1 MKNDP
6 RIRNALDESLSSV
19 HFDARDMHHVL
30 RAVREQEAP
39 VRKSSRRK
47 RRPLRLDFL
56 FAVTTAALVIVPLS
70 LFALRAQRTAT
81 SKIMTVA
88 AHGVQGTVST
98 EKPDGREDVLLATPL
113 PLSTAAPGTA
123 GAMNEYDAI
132 QAARAC
138 FEAQCDTTIFTFDE
152 YAVDI
157 SAAPGEDGAPSSYVV
172 TMQSI
177 YGNGCVFRVV
187 VSAQDGAVISYS
199 TPRPAT
205 VPAALDRQC
214 AEVQAWYDRYG
225 AHSLAWPLDAQAEF
239 SRRYEGGMRRMPE
252 EGEMDADAIAA
263 AAQEMLTGQ
272 AGSNAED
279 HTTLWLS
286 LYGEHAFADGVARF
300 RVYCLPQSD
309 AGELPESCTVL
320 TLRASDGVLESSQ
333 ILPIPSL

>member
-19 HFDARDMHHVL
+19 HFDARDMHRVL

-39 VRKSSRRK
+39 VRKSARRE

-56 FAVTTAALVIVPLS
+56 FAVATAALVIVPLS
-70 LFALRAQRTAT
+70 IFALRAQRAAT
-81 SKIMTVA
+81 SKITTVA
-88 AHGVQGTVST
+88 AHGTQSAVST
-98 EKPDGREDVLLATPL
+98 EKPDSREDVILTTPL
-113 PLSTAAPGTA
+113 PLSTAVPGTA
-123 GAMNEYDAI
+123 DVISEYDAI
-132 QAARAC
+132 QAAHAC

-157 SAAPGEDGAPSSYVV
+157 SAAPGEDGTPSSYVV
-172 TMQSI
+172 TMESI

-199 TPRPAT
+199 TPRLAT
-205 VPAALDRQC
+205 VPAVLDRQC

-272 AGSNAED
+272 AGNNAED
-279 HTTLWLS
+279 NTTLWIS
-286 LYGEHAFADGVARF
+286 LYGERAFADGVARYQ
-300 RVYCLPQSD
+300 VYCLPQSD
-309 AGELPESCTVL
+309 ADELPESCAVL

-333 ILPIPSL
+333 ILSVPSF

>member
-19 HFDARDMHHVL
+19 HFDARDMHRVL
-30 RAVREQEAP
+30 RAVREQDAP
-39 VRKSSRRK
+39 VRESARRK

-56 FAVTTAALVIVPLS
+56 FAVATAALVIVPLT
-70 LFALRAQRTAT
+70 LFALRAQRAAT
-81 SKIMTVA
+81 SKISTVA
-88 AHGVQGTVST
+88 AHGTQSVMST

-113 PLSTAAPGTA
+113 PSSA
-123 GAMNEYDAI
+123 GELRSAGVISESDAI

-138 FEAQCDTTIFTFDE
+138 FEAQCDTSIFTFDE
-152 YAVDI
+152 YAVDV
-157 SAAPGEDGAPSSYVV
+157 SAATGEDGAPSSYVV
-172 TMQSI
+172 TMESI
-177 YGNGCVFRVV
+177 YGNSCVFRVV

-199 TPRPAT
+199 TPRLAT

-225 AHSLAWPLDAQAEF
+225 AHSFTWPLDAQAEF

-263 AAQEMLTGQ
+263 AAQEMLAGQ
-272 AGSNAED
+272 AGSNAEASGS
-279 HTTLWLS
+279 LCLS
-286 LYGEHAFADGVARF
+286 LYGERAFADGVARY

-320 TLRASDGVLESSQ
+320 TMRASDGMLESSQ
-333 ILPIPSL
+333 ILPVPSL

>member
-19 HFDARDMHHVL
+19 HFDAKDMHRVL

-39 VRKSSRRK
+39 VRKSARRK

-81 SKIMTVA
+81 SKISTVA
-88 AHGVQGTVST
+88 AHGTQSAVST
-98 EKPDGREDVLLATPL
+98 EKPDGREDVILATPL
-113 PLSTAAPGTA
+113 PLSAGEPGSA
-123 GAMNEYDAI
+123 GVIGEYDAI

-138 FEAQCDTTIFTFDE
+138 FEAQCDTSIFSFDE
-152 YAVDI
+152 YAVDV
-157 SAAPGEDGAPSSYVV
+157 SAAPGEDGAPSSYLV
-172 TMQSI
+172 TMESI

-199 TPRPAT
+199 TPRLAT
-205 VPAALDRQC
+205 VPTALDRQC
-214 AEVQAWYDRYG
+214 AEVQAWYERYG
-225 AHSLAWPLDAQAEF
+225 AHSFTWPLDAQAEF

-263 AAQEMLTGQ
+263 AAQGILAGQ
-272 AGSNAED
+272 AGSNAETSD
-279 HTTLWLS
+279 ILYLS
-286 LYGEHAFADGVARF
+286 LYAGRAFADGVARYQ
-300 RVYCLPQSD
+300 VYCLTQSD
-309 AGELPESCTVL
+309 AGALPESCTVL

-333 ILPIPSL
+333 LLPVPSL

>member
-1 MKNDP
+1 
-6 RIRNALDESLSSV
+6 
-19 HFDARDMHHVL
+19 
-30 RAVREQEAP
+30 
-39 VRKSSRRK
+39 
-47 RRPLRLDFL
+47 
-56 FAVTTAALVIVPLS
+56 
-70 LFALRAQRTAT
+70 
-81 SKIMTVA
+81 MTVA

-157 SAAPGEDGAPSSYVV
+157 SATPGEDGAPSSYVV

-199 TPRPAT
+199 TPRLAT

-225 AHSLAWPLDAQAEF
+225 EHSFTWPLDAQAEF

-286 LYGEHAFADGVARF
+286 LYGERAFADGVARYQ
-300 RVYCLPQSD
+300 VYCIPQSD
-309 AGELPESCTVL
+309 AGDLPESCTVL

>member
-19 HFDARDMHHVL
+19 HFDARDMHRVL

-39 VRKSSRRK
+39 VRESARRK

-56 FAVTTAALVIVPLS
+56 FAVATAALVIVPLS
-70 LFALRAQRTAT
+70 IFALRAQRAAT
-81 SKIMTVA
+81 SKISTVA
-88 AHGVQGTVST
+88 AHGTQSVMST

-138 FEAQCDTTIFTFDE
+138 FEAQCDTSIFTFDE
-152 YAVDI
+152 YAVDV

-172 TMQSI
+172 KMESI

-199 TPRPAT
+199 TPRLAT

-225 AHSLAWPLDAQAEF
+225 AHSFAWPLDAQAEF

-252 EGEMDADAIAA
+252 EGEMDAYAIAA
-263 AAQEMLTGQ
+263 AAQEMLAGQ
-272 AGSNAED
+272 AGSNAETSD
-279 HTTLWLS
+279 VLYLS
-286 LYGEHAFADGVARF
+286 LYGERAFADGVARYQ
-300 RVYCLPQSD
+300 VYCLAQND
-309 AGELPESCTVL
+309 AVELPESCTVL

-333 ILPIPSL
+333 ILPVPSF

>member
-19 HFDARDMHHVL
+19 HFDARDMHRVL

-39 VRKSSRRK
+39 VRKSARRE

-56 FAVTTAALVIVPLS
+56 FAVATAALIIVPLS
-70 LFALRAQRTAT
+70 IFALRAQRAAT
-81 SKIMTVA
+81 SKITTVA
-88 AHGVQGTVST
+88 AHGTQSAVST
-98 EKPDGREDVLLATPL
+98 EKPDSREDVILTTPL

-123 GAMNEYDAI
+123 GVISEYDAI
-132 QAARAC
+132 QAAHAC
-138 FEAQCDTTIFTFDE
+138 FEAQCDTSIFTFDE
-152 YAVDI
+152 YAVDV
-157 SAAPGEDGAPSSYVV
+157 SAAPGEDSAPSSYVV
-172 TMQSI
+172 TMESI

-199 TPRPAT
+199 TPRLAT

-225 AHSLAWPLDAQAEF
+225 EHSFTWPLDAQAEF

-252 EGEMDADAIAA
+252 EGEMDADAIAD
-263 AAQEMLTGQ
+263 AAQEMLAGQ
-272 AGSNAED
+272 AGNNAED
-279 HTTLWLS
+279 NTTLWIS
-286 LYGEHAFADGVARF
+286 LYGERAFADGVARYQ
-300 RVYCLPQSD
+300 VYCLPQSD
-309 AGELPESCTVL
+309 ADELPESCAVL

-333 ILPIPSL
+333 ILSVPSF

>member
-19 HFDARDMHHVL
+19 HFDARDMHRVL

-39 VRKSSRRK
+39 VRQSARRK

-56 FAVTTAALVIVPLS
+56 FAVATAALVIVPLS
-70 LFALRAQRTAT
+70 LFALRAQRAAT
-81 SKIMTVA
+81 SKITTVA
-88 AHGVQGTVST
+88 AHGAQSAVST

-113 PLSTAAPGTA
+113 PLSTAAPSTA
-123 GAMNEYDAI
+123 GAMDEYDAI

-138 FEAQCDTTIFTFDE
+138 FEAQCDTSIFTFDE
-152 YAVDI
+152 YAVDV
-157 SAAPGEDGAPSSYVV
+157 SAASGEDGAPSSYVV

-199 TPRPAT
+199 TPRLAT

-225 AHSLAWPLDAQAEF
+225 AHSFTWPLDAQAEF

-263 AAQEMLTGQ
+263 AAQDIFAAQ
-272 AGSNAED
+272 AGSNAEACGS
-279 HTTLWLS
+279 LCLS
-286 LYGEHAFADGVARF
+286 LYGERAFADGVARYQ
-300 RVYCLPQSD
+300 VYCLPQSD
-309 AGELPESCTVL
+309 TGELPESCTVL

-333 ILPIPSL
+333 ILPVPSF

>member
-19 HFDARDMHHVL
+19 NFDARDMHRVL

-39 VRKSSRRK
+39 VRKPTHRK
-47 RRPLRLDFL
+47 RRPLRLDFMV
-56 FAVTTAALVIVPLS
+56 AVATAALVIVPLS

-199 TPRPAT
+199 TPRLAT
-205 VPAALDRQC
+205 VPAVLDRQC

-225 AHSLAWPLDAQAEF
+225 EHSFTWPLDAQAEF

-286 LYGEHAFADGVARF
+286 LYGERAFADGVARYQ
-300 RVYCLPQSD
+300 VYCIPQSD
-309 AGELPESCTVL
+309 AGDLPESCTVL

>member
-19 HFDARDMHHVL
+19 HFDARDMHRVL

-47 RRPLRLDFL
+47 RSPLRLDFL
-56 FAVTTAALVIVPLS
+56 FAFATAALVIVPLS
-70 LFALRAQRTAT
+70 LFALRAQRAAT
-81 SKIMTVA
+81 STITTVA
-88 AHGVQGTVST
+88 AHGAQSVVST
-98 EKPDGREDVLLATPL
+98 EKPAGHEDVLLATPL
-113 PLSTAAPGTA
+113 PLSAGEPGSTDVI
-123 GAMNEYDAI
+123 GESDAI

-152 YAVDI
+152 YAVNI
-157 SAAPGEDGAPSSYVV
+157 SAASGEDGAPSSYVV
-172 TMQSI
+172 TLESI

-187 VSAQDGAVISYS
+187 VSAQDGTVISYS
-199 TPRPAT
+199 TPRLAT
-205 VPAALDRQC
+205 VPAALDRRC

-225 AHSLAWPLDAQAEF
+225 EHSFAWPLDAQAEF

-252 EGEMDADAIAA
+252 DGELDADAIAA
-263 AAQEMLTGQ
+263 AAQDMLAAQ
-272 AGSNAED
+272 AGSNVED

-286 LYGEHAFADGVARF
+286 LYSERALADGVARY

-309 AGELPESCTVL
+309 AGGQPESCTVL
-320 TLRASDGVLESSQ
+320 TLRASDGVQESSQ
-333 ILPIPSL
+333 TLPVPDY

>member
-19 HFDARDMHHVL
+19 HFDARDMHRVL

-39 VRKSSRRK
+39 VRKSARRE

-56 FAVTTAALVIVPLS
+56 FAVATAALVIVPLS
-70 LFALRAQRTAT
+70 IFALRAQRAAT
-81 SKIMTVA
+81 SKITTVA
-88 AHGVQGTVST
+88 AHGTQSAVST
-98 EKPDGREDVLLATPL
+98 EKPDSREDVILTTPL
-113 PLSTAAPGTA
+113 PLSTAAPGTD
-123 GAMNEYDAI
+123 GIISEYDAI
-132 QAARAC
+132 QAAHAC

-157 SAAPGEDGAPSSYVV
+157 SVAPGEDGTPSSYVV
-172 TMQSI
+172 TMESI

-187 VSAQDGAVISYS
+187 VSAQDGAIISYS
-199 TPRPAT
+199 TPRLAT

-225 AHSLAWPLDAQAEF
+225 EHSFTWPLDAQAEF

-252 EGEMDADAIAA
+252 EGEMDADAIAD
-263 AAQEMLTGQ
+263 AAQEMLAGQ
-272 AGSNAED
+272 AGSNAENN
-279 HTTLWLS
+279 TTLWIS
-286 LYGEHAFADGVARF
+286 LYGERAFADGVARYQ
-300 RVYCLPQSD
+300 VYCLPQSD
-309 AGELPESCTVL
+309 ADELPESCAVL

-333 ILPIPSL
+333 ILSVPSF